1 MNNSVTVP
9 DSFQLGPFKIKANEN
24 TLSSDDGETTLLPK
38 VMALLVYLCRHPQQ
52 VVTFDELNAAIWPN
66 EVVGDNAIYNLVG
79 QLRKVLG
86 DSASKPTY
94 IQTVSK
100 VGYRLLVD
108 AKPLHAK
115 PLITKTTD
123 ASTIDKKSKPI
134 GVAVVLS
141 IMFACMAVLLFSQLQ
156 PNSSLSPDSQ
166 RQLKL
171 ASYQL
176 YRGDAQGIDQAINTL
191 QQLTVTEPKWDVPKT
206 ELAYAFLRKA
216 RLEPTNKPFWLNKA
230 HVISQ
235 DQSLA
240 RSGGRLAVLIDVLQG
255 KELNLEEWK
264 ELLEDELL
272 TSERLAFGQTLF
284 EKGYDVH
291 ALEQMQLAQQSCLD
305 CPYLYR
311 RLASIQ
317 LSSGDIEAGFNSF
330 SHYQMLLNRTGDDP
344 IHNAGYVPLNLNRLQ
359 QMADWHSQTLV
370 PETLLNHQRNY
381 LALFYLSLGRIDNAE
396 QLLTTTPDE
405 SSEFFD
411 LYTHAAIAG
420 AQSDFEQSL
429 ILLKKRQTLFPDNQ
443 RFKLSVVYAL
453 WQLHRYEDAIRA
465 FNEFEIINESAPW
478 PDIMAFSTWSVYAAL
493 LLKTD
498 NVSLG
503 QKILQKLEHQLQ
515 AGLIP
520 GSQQADIRLASV
532 KALLGKR
539 EQALEQLEIAIKQG
553 WVSDFNHS
561 WWYIQDSPYFSA
573 LREDERFQTIVA
585 RYHQGIANMVN

>member
-86 DSASKPTY
+86 DSASNPTY

-123 ASTIDKKSKPI
+123 ASTTDEKTKLI

-235 DQSLA
+235 DQSLV
-240 RSGGRLAVLIDVLQG
+240 RRGGRLAVLIDVLQG

>member
-1 MNNSVTVP
+1 MNNSATIP

-24 TLSSDDGETTLLPK
+24 TLSSDDGEITLLPK

-52 VVTFDELNAAIWPN
+52 VVTFDQLNAAIWPN

-86 DSASKPTY
+86 DSASNPTY

-108 AKPLHAK
+108 AKPLNAK

-123 ASTIDKKSKPI
+123 ASTTDEKTKLI

-156 PNSSLSPDSQ
+156 LSSSLSPDSQ

-396 QLLTTTPDE
+396 QLLTTTPEE

-465 FNEFEIINESAPW
+465 FNEFEIIDESAPW

-532 KALLGKR
+532 MALLGKR

-585 RYHQGIANMVN
+585 RYHQGIANIVN